1 MNGKRKKVK
10 NMWQISGTLNEKLG
24 RQVYRAWY
32 VRSLG
37 NGNYLR
43 IKKYYF
49 SKAEKFDNAKGGTY
63 ELHLEN
69 CKDHFG
75 NVHTCYI
82 DLDTGNPVA
91 MNDGKQVVY
100 SPNVLHEMLNT
111 DDIKAAVKAS
121 IGQNYGTLIV
131 IMAAGLGLVIGILLG
146 TNMGAITGAIA
157 GGPTPTPHMVIN
169 P

>member
-1 MNGKRKKVK
+1 
-10 NMWQISGTLNEKLG
+10 MWQISGTLNEKLG

-43 IKKYYF
+43 INKYYF
-49 SKAEKFDNAKGGTY
+49 SKDEKFHDANGGTY

-69 CKDHFG
+69 CKDHLG

-91 MNDGKQVVY
+91 LEDIKHIGKQVVY
-100 SPNVLHEMLNT
+100 SPDVLHEMLNT

-131 IMAAGLGLVIGILLG
+131 IMAAGLGLVIGILIG
-146 TNMGAITGAIA
+146 TNSGAITGLVT
-157 GGPTPTPHMVIN
+157 GGPTPTPHMVIK